1 MYYNLWIVGPLEQF
15 FFNFALHTLK
25 SMKKSK
31 FFENFTLFSSTILPP
46 PFAAKSLAKF
56 VGFFQILGEL
66 RFPYLCLVGFVG
78 KQEIYTERRA
88 LHRRSHNREKRIQ
101 SRSNQKTTQKILTA
115 MKGNP
120 NITISELSKIC
131 EITVDGVKWQLKS
144 LTKSGHISRIGGDRG
159 GHWEVLE

>member
-1 MYYNLWIVGPLEQF
+1 
-15 FFNFALHTLK
+15 
-25 SMKKSK
+25 MKKSK
-31 FFENFTLFSSTILPP
+31 FFENFTLFSSTILSP

-101 SRSNQKTTQKILTA
+101 SRSSHA
-115 MKGNP
+115 
-120 NITISELSKIC
+120 SWS
-131 EITVDGVKWQLKS
+131 
-144 LTKSGHISRIGGDRG
+144 
-159 GHWEVLE
+159 

>member
-1 MYYNLWIVGPLEQF
+1 MLLGRDEIIRDVCPAYQTD
-15 FFNFALHTLK
+15 ALVRI
-25 SMKKSK
+25 
-31 FFENFTLFSSTILPP
+31 EN
-46 PFAAKSLAKF
+46 
-56 VGFFQILGEL
+56 V
-66 RFPYLCLVGFVG
+66 
-78 KQEIYTERRA
+78 
-88 LHRRSHNREKRIQ
+88 
-101 SRSNQKTTQKILTA
+101 RSNQKTTQKILTA

>member
-1 MYYNLWIVGPLEQF
+1 MRI
-15 FFNFALHTLK
+15 LHFLVQQYCP
-25 SMKKSK
+25 
-31 FFENFTLFSSTILPP
+31 PP

-101 SRSNQKTTQKILTA
+101 SRSNQKNTQKILTA

-131 EITVDGVKWQLKS
+131 EITVDGVKWQLKVS
-144 LTKSGHISRIGGDRG
+144 PNQGIYLGLAEIAEVIGKF
-159 GHWEVLE
+159 

>member
-1 MYYNLWIVGPLEQF
+1 MRI
-15 FFNFALHTLK
+15 LHFLVQQYC
-25 SMKKSK
+25 
-31 FFENFTLFSSTILPP
+31 PP
-46 PFAAKSLAKF
+46 PLRCKVSCQVRRLFPDPWGIAFPVF
-56 VGFFQILGEL
+56 VPCGLRRQARNLYRAQGFTPKITQ
-66 RFPYLCLVGFVG
+66 
-78 KQEIYTERRA
+78 Q
-88 LHRRSHNREKRIQ
+88 EKRIQ